1 KGTIY
6 QHNYPTLVDKD
17 TFEKCQKVRTRMK
30 NEHPKFI
37 DKPFVFK
44 RILECAT
51 CGCRITS
58 EIQKGKYIYL
68 FCAHFRGNCNQERI
82 REEIP
87 LQQV

>member
-37 DKPFVFK
+37 DKPFDLIKDFKDCAVMGQKAEVFSK
-44 RILECAT
+44 IDPRDIVNMAD
-51 CGCRITS
+51 
-58 EIQKGKYIYL
+58 EIK
-68 FCAHFRGNCNQERI
+68 NSN
-82 REEIP
+82 IP
-87 LQQV
+87 I